1 MTKQTKM
8 IGSWVR
14 RFLIEHLIGE
24 RNLAHNTQ
32 RSYRDTFCQ
41 LLPFVAKDANK
52 AIEHLIVDDLSSERV
67 RQFLTHIERQRHCG
81 ARTRNQRL
89 AAIHAFARFVAERS
103 PEHIAWCTGLRAVPF
118 KRFDRALLH
127 YLDKPEIDALIAAPD
142 CTRLIGRRDHAL
154 LLFLYNTGARV
165 SEAACVTIDDIE
177 SRPDGTGSVRL
188 VGKGAK
194 TRYCP
199 LWPTTLTKIMTLA
212 GKRTSTDKLFINQRA
227 QPLTRYGI
235 YCIVRRHANVISATL
250 KSVQNKHIGP
260 HTIRHTTATHL
271 LRAGVDI
278 NTIRSWLGHV
288 SIDTTNIYA
297 EIDLEAK
304 AEILD
309 QCESFQPQS
318 PRKNGWKDDPALMQ
332 FLRAL

>member
-1 MTKQTKM
+1 MAKQTTM
-8 IGSWVR
+8 MGPWVR

-41 LLPFVAKDANK
+41 LLPFITKDAGE
-52 AIEHLIVDDLSSERV
+52 AIDHLVVDDLSPEMV
-67 RQFLTHIERQRHCG
+67 RRFLAHIEGQRHCG

-118 KRFDRALLH
+118 KRFDRAALC

-142 CTRLIGRRDHAL
+142 CSCSIGRRDHAL
-154 LLFLYNTGARV
+154 LLFLYNTGAKA
-165 SEAACVTIDDIE
+165 SEVASVTIGDIE

-199 LWPTTLTKIMTLA
+199 LWPTTLTKVMALT
-212 GKRTSTDKLFINQRA
+212 GKRALTEKLFINQRG

-235 YCIVRRHANVISATL
+235 YGIVRRHAKVISMTL

-278 NTIRSWLGHV
+278 NTIRGWLGHV

-304 AEILD
+304 AEILE
-309 QCESFQPQS
+309 QCEHFQP
-318 PRKNGWKDDPALMQ
+318 RAAKKKRWKDDHTLMH

>member
-1 MTKQTKM
+1 MSKQTKM
-8 IGSWVR
+8 IGPWIR

-24 RNLAHNTQ
+24 RNLAPNTQ

-41 LLPFVAKDANK
+41 LLPFAAKDASK
-52 AIEHLIVDDLSSERV
+52 VIDHFTVDDLSPERV
-67 RQFLTHIERQRHCG
+67 RGFLTHIECHRRCG
-81 ARTRNQRL
+81 TRTRNQRL

-118 KRFDRALLH
+118 KRFNRAVLH

-142 CTRLIGRRDHAL
+142 CSCLIGRRDHAL
-154 LLFLYNTGARV
+154 LLFLYNTGARS
-165 SEAACVTIDDIE
+165 SEAASVTIGDIE
-177 SRPDGTGSVRL
+177 RRPDGTGSVRL

-199 LWPTTLTKIMTLA
+199 LWPTTLTKVMALT
-212 GKRTSTDKLFINQRA
+212 GKRPSTDKLFVNQRG

-235 YCIVRRHANVISATL
+235 YSIVRRHANAISGTL
-250 KSVQNKHIGP
+250 NSVRNKHIGP

-278 NTIRSWLGHV
+278 NTIRGWLGHV
-288 SIDTTNIYA
+288 SIDTTNVYA

-304 AEILD
+304 AKMLD
-309 QCESFQPQS
+309 RCESFE
-318 PRKNGWKDDPALMQ
+318 PREVRKKRWKDDPALMQ